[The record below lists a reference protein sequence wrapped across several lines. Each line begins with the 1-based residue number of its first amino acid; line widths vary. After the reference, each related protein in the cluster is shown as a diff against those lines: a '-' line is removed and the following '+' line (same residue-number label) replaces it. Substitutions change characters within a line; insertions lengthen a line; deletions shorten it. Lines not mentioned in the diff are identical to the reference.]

1 MQKIYNNSNHFW
13 LKIVITC
20 VVLAIIFNFFGM
32 AVGFL
37 FSTLI
42 GGFVDIVLFVVLD
55 VFVAA
60 ILMAVDVLVWAIGAF
75 VSLLLGG
82 LAIAG
87 SAALIA
93 VIVIPLALYHRHS
106 QNKKNA
112 GDAEYK

>member
-1 MQKIYNNSNHFW
+1 MQKIYDNSNHFW
-13 LKIVITC
+13 LKIVIAC

-42 GGFVDIVLFVVLD
+42 GGFVDLVLFIVLD

-60 ILMAVDVLVWAIGAF
+60 ILIAVDILLWAVDVF
-75 VSLLLGG
+75 VSLLVGG

-93 VIVIPLALYHRHS
+93 VIVIPVALYLRHS
-106 QNKKNA
+106 QSKNNA